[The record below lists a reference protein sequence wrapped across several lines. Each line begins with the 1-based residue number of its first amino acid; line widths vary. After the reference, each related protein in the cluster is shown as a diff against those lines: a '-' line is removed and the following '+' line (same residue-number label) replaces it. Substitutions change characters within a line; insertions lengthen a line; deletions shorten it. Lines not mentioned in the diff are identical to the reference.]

1 MRYPALIMVALA
13 LLAAAFSSSPS
24 AAQTTDD
31 FFNDNVIQEIRLT
44 MSATDWAKLKRDY
57 LLNTYYPC
65 DMAWRYQGKDV
76 ISEDIGIRS
85 RGSGS
90 RSDIKPGLRID
101 FNRYEEGQ
109 TFLTTL
115 KSVVLRNQTQD
126 ASQLHERLSAIV
138 YEAMGLPAPR
148 EAHVKFYVNGTYE
161 GLYTIVESVD
171 KAFLK
176 RVFNEDDGYLYEW
189 KWVDRGGGKG
199 YFFEYLGSDPNLYSA
214 DGRFWQPETH
224 EKDPDPRPLE
234 AMVRAINQSS
244 DADFQRSVSQYLDLN
259 MVMTQLAVED
269 CIGETDGILGDYGM
283 NNFYF
288 YRFVGKTLS
297 QFLFWDKSETM
308 TVLGIPTWHHHD
320 TNNLTKR
327 TSQVP
332 ELRRRYLSELARCA
346 AVLGGTGGW
355 LDKEAAYQ
363 YNQIRADALADPNK
377 ECKGPD
383 GMPKPCSNAEFEQG
397 VVEVRQFTANRG
409 QRIKDLLAQS
419 GYELRAV
426 NAASYVAGDL
436 APGSLISIFAAG
448 LANSTASATSFP
460 LPTELAGVSIKINNV
475 AAPLLYVSPTQVNL
489 QVPVELP
496 AGSATITATLN
507 NGVTN
512 TISGNIGAVSPG
524 IFVPVHTDGKTPITP
539 SNPAQA
545 NEVLVVYATGL
556 GAVNGTMSSGQP
568 AAALT
573 TRETPVVTVG
583 GSAARVEWSGL
594 TPNFAGLYQV
604 NVKLPAK
611 VPSSDRTR
619 IMLKIGGQFA
629 VPAYVSTR

>member
-1 MRYPALIMVALA
+1 MRYPALISASLV

-44 MSATDWAKLKRDY
+44 MSATDWATLKRNY

-65 DMAWRYQGKDV
+65 DMAWRYQGKD
-76 ISEDIGIRS
+76 ILSEDIGIRS

-109 TFLTTL
+109 VFLTTL

-126 ASQLHERLSAIV
+126 ASQLHERLSTLV
-138 YEAMGLPAPR
+138 YGAMGLPASR
-148 EAHVKFYVNGTYE
+148 EAHAKLYVNGTYE
-161 GLYTIVESVD
+161 GLYTIVETVD

-189 KWVDRGGGKG
+189 KWVDPG
-199 YFFEYLGSDPNLYSA
+199 YFFAYLGSDPNLYSA

-259 MVMTQLAVED
+259 LLQTQLAVES
-269 CIGETDGILGDYGM
+269 CIGESDGILGDWGM

-288 YRFVGKTLS
+288 YRFEKKTLS

-308 TVLGIPTWHHHD
+308 TQVGLDIFYHAD

-327 TSQVP
+327 TMRIP
-332 ELRRRYLSELARCA
+332 ELRRAYLAELARCA
-346 AVLGGTGGW
+346 AVLGSGGW

-377 ECKGPD
+377 ECKGPG

-397 VVEVRQFTANRG
+397 VVDVRQFTSNRAE
-409 QRIKDLLAQS
+409 RIKTMLAQN

-436 APGSLISIFAAG
+436 APGSLISVFAAG
-448 LANSTASATSFP
+448 LASSTASATSFP

-507 NGVTN
+507 NALTN
-512 TISGNIGAVSPG
+512 TISANIGAVSPG
-524 IFVPVHTDGKTPITP
+524 IFVAVHTDGKTPITP

-545 NEVLVVYATGL
+545 NEVLIIYANGL
-556 GAVNGTMSSGQP
+556 GAVNGTVSNGQP

-573 TRETPVVTVG
+573 TRETPVVIVG
-583 GSAARVEWSGL
+583 GSAASVQYSGL
-594 TPNFAGLYQV
+594 APGFAGLYQV

-611 VPSSDRTR
+611 VPSSDRTM
-619 IMLKIGGQFA
+619 ITLKIGGQFA